1 MIEEKAYAKI
11 NLALEVLGRRDDGYH
26 EVSTVL
32 HAVGLADHLT
42 FEESE
47 GLSLE
52 CDDPAI
58 EGEENLVLRAAR
70 LLQQAAGSGRGASI
84 TLRKGIPI
92 AAGLG
97 GGSSD
102 AAVTLLALS
111 RLWGIGLSRERLMEL
126 GATLGSDVPF
136 FVQGSECA
144 LATGR
149 GERVAPLPAAQGW
162 WVVVLRPEVATPPNK
177 TAMLYSMLSEDDF
190 SDGSRMA
197 TVVEELK
204 AGRLAIGE
212 LHNAFERVA
221 GVAFPGLDEFRR
233 VFMREGAPF
242 AALAGSGP
250 ALYTLVDSVEQG
262 RGILDALRREGHEAW
277 MAAIVEATS
286 D

>member
-1 MIEEKAYAKI
+1 MIEEKAFAKI

-42 FEESE
+42 FEARE

-58 EGEENLVLRAAR
+58 AGEGNLVLRAAR
-70 LLQQAAGSGRGASI
+70 LLQQTAGSGRGASI
-84 TLRKGIPI
+84 TLRKGIPV

-111 RLWGIGLSRERLMEL
+111 RLWGVGMSPDELMEL

-136 FVQGSECA
+136 FLQNSGCA

-149 GERVAPLPAAQGW
+149 GERIAPLPAVQGW
-162 WVVVLRPEVATPPNK
+162 WAVVLRPKVAMLPNK
-177 TAMLYSMLSEDDF
+177 TATLYSMLSEDDF
-190 SDGSRMA
+190 SDGSRVA
-197 TVVEELK
+197 TMVEELR
-204 AGRLAIGE
+204 AGRLATEG
-212 LHNAFERVA
+212 LHHAFERVA
-221 GVAFPGLDEFRR
+221 GVAFPGLDEYRR
-233 VFMREGAPF
+233 VFKSAGAPF

-250 ALYTLVDSVEQG
+250 ALYTLVDSVGQG
-262 RGILDALRREGHEAW
+262 RKILDALLQEGREAY
-277 MAAIVEATS
+277 MAALIGETS

>member
-1 MIEEKAYAKI
+1 MIEERAYAKI

-58 EGEENLVLRAAR
+58 AGEDNLVLGAAR
-70 LLQQAAGSGRGASI
+70 LLQQAAGSGRGTSI
-84 TLRKGIPI
+84 RLQKGIPV

-102 AAVTLLALS
+102 AAVTLLALN
-111 RLWGIGLSRERLMEL
+111 RLWDIGMPPDELMAL

-136 FVQGSECA
+136 FLQSNGCA

-149 GERVAPLPAAQGW
+149 GERVAPLPAVQGW
-162 WVVVLRPEVATPPNK
+162 WTVALRPEVATPPNK
-177 TAMLYSMLSEDDF
+177 TETLYSMLTEEDF
-190 SDGSRMA
+190 SDGSRVA
-197 TVVEELK
+197 VVVEELK
-204 AGRLAIGE
+204 AGRLATE
-212 LHNAFERVA
+212 RLHNAFERVA
-221 GVAFPGLDEFRR
+221 SAAFTGLDEYRR
-233 VFMREGAPF
+233 LFKRAGAPF
-242 AALAGSGP
+242 VALAGSGP
-250 ALYTLVDSVEQG
+250 ALYTLVDSAERG
-262 RGILDALRREGHEAW
+262 RGILDALLGEGWEAY
-277 MAAIVEATS
+277 MAALIEAAS

>member
-1 MIEEKAYAKI
+1 MTEERAYAKI

-32 HAVGLADHLT
+32 HAIEMADHLA

-58 EGEENLVLRAAR
+58 AGEGNLVFWAAR
-70 LLQQAAGSGRGASI
+70 LLQQAAGSRRGASI
-84 TLRKGIPI
+84 TLRTGIPV

-102 AAVTLLALS
+102 AAVTLLVLN
-111 RLWGIGLSRERLMEL
+111 RLWGVGMLPDELMEL

-136 FVQGSECA
+136 FLQSNGCA

-149 GERVAPLPAAQGW
+149 GERIAPLPAAQGW
-162 WVVVLRPEVATPPNK
+162 WAVVLRPEVAPLVNK
-177 TAMLYSMLSEDDF
+177 TATLYAMLTEEDF
-190 SDGSRMA
+190 SDGSRVT

-204 AGRLAIGE
+204 AGRLAASG
-212 LHNAFERVA
+212 LHNAFERVSE
-221 GVAFPGLDEFRR
+221 VAFPGLDEYRR
-233 VFMREGAPF
+233 VFTRAGAPF

-250 ALYTLVDSVEQG
+250 ALYTLVDSAEQG
-262 RGILDALRREGHEAW
+262 REIKDALLQAGREAY
-277 MAAIVEATS
+277 MAALVAAIS

>member
-1 MIEEKAYAKI
+1 MIEERAYAKI

-32 HAVGLADHLT
+32 HAVELTDHLT
-42 FEESE
+42 FEASE

-58 EGEENLVLRAAR
+58 ASEGNLVLRAAR
-70 LLQQAAGSGRGASI
+70 LLQQTAGSGRGASI
-84 TLRKGIPI
+84 TLRKGIPV

-111 RLWGIGLSRERLMEL
+111 RLWGIGMSPDELMEL

-136 FVQGSECA
+136 FLQGNGLQGSGCA

-149 GERVAPLPAAQGW
+149 GERVVSLPTAQGW
-162 WVVVLRPEVATPPNK
+162 WVVVLRPEVVPLPNK
-177 TAMLYSMLSEDDF
+177 TTMLYSMLTEEDF
-190 SDGSRMA
+190 SDGSRAAMVA
-197 TVVEELK
+197 ERLRT
-204 AGRLAIGE
+204 GRLAAGG

-221 GVAFPGLDEFRR
+221 
-233 VFMREGAPF
+233 
-242 AALAGSGP
+242 
-250 ALYTLVDSVEQG
+250 
-262 RGILDALRREGHEAW
+262 
-277 MAAIVEATS
+277 
-286 D
+286 